1 MERKINETEICRVKL
16 KITVNDDVHIAS
28 KNSVCLRTSLEDMKE
43 IQELSICPTQ
53 NPSLSK
59 YIIFFLKL
67 ELLPV
72 MLMCPHES

>member
-1 MERKINETEICRVKL
+1 VERKINETEICKVKL

-59 YIIFFLKL
+59 YIIFFS
-67 ELLPV
+67 EIRIIAGHANVP
-72 MLMCPHES
+72 S